1 MAIPA
6 TPTEM
11 RVRGRAIGAAERAPD
26 NWVLLGARP
35 GRLAAQVE
43 AAFAVQARAMGPQ
56 AVARRTAAE
65 VVCRTAVAAVAAGL
79 TAAAEGAVT
88 AEERRSKWE

>member
-11 RVRGRAIGAAERAPD
+11 RVRGRAIGAAERAAD

-35 GRLAAQVE
+35 GRLAVQVE
-43 AAFAVQARAMGPQ
+43 AASTVQARAMGPQ
-56 AVARRTAAE
+56 AVVGRTAAA
-65 VVCRTAVAAVAAGL
+65 VVGRTVEAVVAAA
-79 TAAAEGAVT
+79 GAVT
-88 AEERRSKWE
+88 AEGRRSKWE